1 MFVLKE
7 QIKYNIKNLIVV
19 ILCTQLVKRISYP
32 LYIFIVQLVR
42 EGKLLEDRFGAPTA
56 LDHFKKRLYK
66 FGIGSCPIYYIGRK
80 YLNMIWGYQQ
90 EYAGKEIKI

>member
-56 LDHFKKRLYK
+56 LDHFKKKALQIWNRFLSHVLY
-66 FGIGSCPIYYIGRK
+66 
-80 YLNMIWGYQQ
+80 W
-90 EYAGKEIKI
+90 